1 MTDTQ
6 NEAKFE
12 QWCVV
17 ELMGHQRIA
26 GKVTEESHFGVA
38 LMRVEVPAVEGRAGF
53 TKYFGGNA
61 IYALTPTTEEIA
73 THVAKMVDQAPIS
86 RWEMRDLLPA
96 PSVIEA
102 DNDDDEGDYEH
113 PGDYPDN
120 DFDDDS
126 F

>member
-1 MTDTQ
+1 MTETQ
-6 NEAKFE
+6 QAQTKFD

-38 LMRVEVPAVEGRAGF
+38 LMRVDVPATDGRDGF

-61 IYALTPTTEEIA
+61 IYAVTPTTEQVA

-86 RWEMRDLLPA
+86 RWEMRELLPTTV
-96 PSVIEA
+96 PSVTSEYDDPTSDEEA
-102 DNDDDEGDYEH
+102 GYDPDDD
-113 PGDYPDN
+113 PV
-120 DFDDDS
+120 F
-126 F
+126 

>member
-1 MTDTQ
+1 MEKETSG
-6 NEAKFE
+6 EAKFD

-38 LMRVEVPAVEGRAGF
+38 LMRVEVPATDSRVGF

-61 IYALTPTTEEIA
+61 IYALTPTTEEVA

-86 RWEMRDLLPA
+86 RWEMRELLPA
-96 PSVIEA
+96 PT
-102 DNDDDEGDYEH
+102 
-113 PGDYPDN
+113 PDN
-120 DFDDDS
+120 SNAPDNEYELDPDDPP

>member
-1 MTDTQ
+1 M
-6 NEAKFE
+6 EGEESKSKFD

-38 LMRVEVPAVEGRAGF
+38 LMRVDVPEVEGRGAF

-61 IYALTPTTEEIA
+61 IYAVTPTSEEIA
-73 THVAKMVDQAPIS
+73 VHVAKMVDQAPIS
-86 RWEMRDLLPA
+86 RWEMRELLPA
-96 PSVIEA
+96 PEHVSANRVGE
-102 DNDDDEGDYEH
+102 DYPDDDEDDYES
-113 PGDYPDN
+113 
-120 DFDDDS
+120 DDPRDL